1 MKKDKFAATT
11 IIFLTALS
19 DVYRDEEDRELQS
32 LVPLDITE
40 EDLTQHFQAMIW
52 AMFLFYEKVS
62 GDKGKDLL
70 DFVALI
76 NRLVFQRL
84 REEQE
89 ENGKEE
95 GETDA

>member
-11 IIFLTALS
+11 MIFLTALS

-40 EDLTQHFQAMIW
+40 EDLTQNFQAMIW
-52 AMFLFYEKVS
+52 AMLLFYEKVS
-62 GDKGKDLL
+62 GDKGMDPL

-76 NRLVFQRL
+76 NRLVFQRIL
-84 REEQE
+84 EEQKE
-89 ENGKEE
+89 KEE
-95 GETDA
+95 GEADA